1 MAFKQIK
8 QFNPAKMGTR
18 QGWCLQNV
26 AKGFGAYPS
35 NSPSSSAKSDMERN
49 KKAGTFHAGNPPASI
64 AVPVYCDT
72 ASIYEHIVVSDHGV
86 VYSDGKVVRNGLKA
100 YKVYG
105 WGEQCNGFRI
115 IEVTAE
121 PSTGF
126 LPPRGWWRRGDS
138 DPRIGEMD
146 LFLYGTFPAYAKD
159 QAELNTLLGNYF
171 GATTE
176 KFVREF
182 QRRTG
187 LVADGCVGSK
197 TYAKMQAYGFKG

>member
-35 NSPSSSAKSDMERN
+35 NSPSASAKSDMERN

-72 ASIYEHIVVSDHGV
+72 ASIYEHVVVSDHGV
-86 VYSDGKVVRNGLKA
+86 VYSDGKVIRNGLKA

-138 DPRIGEMD
+138 DPRIGQMSAWMRA
-146 LFLYGTFPAYAKD
+146 TFPAYTPAS
-159 QAELNTLLGNYF
+159 ALGNYF
-171 GATTE
+171 GPNLEGAV
-176 KFVREF
+176 KEF
-182 QRRTG
+182 QRRCQM
-187 LVADGCVGSK
+187 VADGCVGPK

>member
-35 NSPSSSAKSDMERN
+35 NSPSASAKSDMERN

-72 ASIYEHIVVSDHGV
+72 ASIYEHVVVSDHGV
-86 VYSDGKVVRNGLKA
+86 VYSDGKVVKNGLKA

-138 DPRIGEMD
+138 DPRIGQMSAWMRA
-146 LFLYGTFPAYAKD
+146 TFPAYTPAS
-159 QAELNTLLGNYF
+159 ALGNYF
-171 GATTE
+171 GPNLEGAV
-176 KFVREF
+176 KEF

-187 LVADGCVGSK
+187 LVADGCVGPK

>member
-35 NSPSSSAKSDMERN
+35 NSPSASAKSDMERN

-72 ASIYEHIVVSDHGV
+72 ASIYEHVVVSDHGV
-86 VYSDGKVVRNGLKA
+86 VYSDGKLIKNGLKA

-138 DPRIGEMD
+138 DPRIGRMSAWMRA
-146 LFLYGTFPAYAKD
+146 TFPAYTPAS
-159 QAELNTLLGNYF
+159 ALGNYF
-171 GATTE
+171 GPNLEGAV
-176 KFVREF
+176 KEF
-182 QRRTG
+182 QRRCQM
-187 LVADGCVGSK
+187 VADGCVGPK